1 MFWNC
6 HCIESYSV
14 AVEIMY
20 KLLLY
25 TAPLQLQFSH
35 TDCNSVSL
43 ALLPGVYR
51 KGRVE
56 NEEVSYT
63 LLDTGCNRTMMA
75 VYRPLDMFSERL
87 GRMRVYCYT
96 CIVANFLMLLD
107 RDVPRIHE
115 NVSRV
120 CSLVEGY

>member
-1 MFWNC
+1 
-6 HCIESYSV
+6 
-14 AVEIMY
+14 
-20 KLLLY
+20 
-25 TAPLQLQFSH
+25 
-35 TDCNSVSL
+35 
-43 ALLPGVYR
+43 
-51 KGRVE
+51 
-56 NEEVSYT
+56 
-63 LLDTGCNRTMMA
+63 MMA

-120 CSLVEGY
+120 CSLVEGYYEARITILETTIATMKGQMETQID